1 MKTRQLMS
9 VVVTSGVLIVATAAP
24 AAAQSNDSGP
34 RAWRPAVTVARG
46 SSLTQETEPGQF
58 IRISKS
64 PVLRIWQ
71 DYVLP
76 AGHEARNVVV
86 VSGNATVNG
95 EIDGDLVVVLGS
107 ARLASTA
114 VVRGSVVVVAGDAT
128 IVQGTTIRGDLVV
141 VGGVLDAPVGFTPGH
156 EYFVIGAPW
165 LGDQV
170 RAIVPWVTRG
180 LLWGRPLVPGLAW
193 MWGIV
198 LIFLIVSLAINLL
211 LHGPVGTCAET
222 LARKPFNT
230 FLTGLLVL
238 LLTGPISVL
247 LAASVIGIAIVPFFL
262 CAVLVAWIIGRVGVA
277 RWIGRSITRQDS
289 IETPIEGVRSFLI
302 GFAVLVLL
310 YMVPVIGLITWAMV
324 GVFGLGAASLTF
336 MAGLRRERP
345 ATPKTPPVPE
355 PPVTP
360 TPSSPGDSPADPV
373 VAVPLAALP
382 DVHVTPPS
390 ASAEVQA
397 EATRAPPDA
406 SSNLTFFPRATFL
419 DRLAALVLDVLLVL
433 IALQLFDRLFRDDG
447 PAPLIVFLYFV
458 AFWAWKGTTIGGII
472 CNLRVVRV
480 DGAPLRFVD
489 ALVRGL
495 TSLFSIAALGL
506 GFLWILRDPEGQAWH
521 DKIAGTYVV
530 KVPRNFPLP

>member
-1 MKTRQLMS
+1 MKTRHLLS
-9 VVVTSGVLIVATAAP
+9 VVVTFGLLTGPTAGVGT
-24 AAAQSNDSGP
+24 AQSTDSGP
-34 RAWRPAVTVARG
+34 RAWRPAVTVATG
-46 SSLTQETEPGQF
+46 AGFTQEVEPGQY
-58 IRISKS
+58 IRISGS

-86 VSGNATVNG
+86 ISGNATVNG

-107 ARLASTA
+107 ARLANTA
-114 VVRGSVVVVAGDAT
+114 VVRGSLVVIAGDTT

-156 EYFVIGAPW
+156 EYFVVGAPW
-165 LGDQV
+165 LGDRV
-170 RAIVPWVTRG
+170 RAVVPWVTHG
-180 LLWGRPLVPGLAW
+180 LLWGRPLVPSLGW
-193 MWGIV
+193 MWGVV

-211 LHGPVGTCAET
+211 LHGPVGASAET
-222 LARKPFNT
+222 LARKPFST

-247 LAASVIGIAIVPFFL
+247 LAASVVGIAIVPFFL

-289 IETPIEGVRSFLI
+289 IETPIEGMRSFLI

-336 MAGLRRERP
+336 LAGLRRERP
-345 ATPKTPPVPE
+345 AAPKTPPVPE

-360 TPSSPGDSPADPV
+360 TPPSPGGPPADPV
-373 VAVPLAALP
+373 VAIPLAAIP
-382 DVHVTPPS
+382 DGHVTAPPET
-390 ASAEVQA
+390 ASAQA
-397 EATRAPPDA
+397 EATRPPPDA
-406 SSNLTFFPRATFL
+406 TSSLTSFPRATFL

-433 IALQLFDRLFRDDG
+433 IAFQFFERMFRDDG
-447 PAPLIVFLYFV
+447 PAPLIVFLYFI
-458 AFWAWKGTTIGGII
+458 AFWAWKGTTIGGIV
-472 CNLRVVRV
+472 CNLRLVRV

-495 TSLFSIAALGL
+495 ASLFSSAALGL

-530 KVPRNFPLP
+530 KVPRNYPLP